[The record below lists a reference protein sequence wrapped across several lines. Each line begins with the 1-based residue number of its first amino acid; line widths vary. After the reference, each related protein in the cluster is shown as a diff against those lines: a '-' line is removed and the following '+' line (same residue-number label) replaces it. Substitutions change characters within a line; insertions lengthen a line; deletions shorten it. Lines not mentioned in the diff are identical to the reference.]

1 VLKKARLVVDRRDG
15 NRRIYHLDPDGIG
28 ALRADLERFWNK
40 ALTAYK
46 QVVERRAKEVS

>member
-1 VLKKARLVVDRRDG
+1 MDQPMG
-15 NRRIYHLDPDGIG
+15 TRRIYRLNPVGVG

-46 QVVERRAKEVS
+46 QVVERTNEEEP